1 MGVVI
6 VRLGITVIG
15 ILVYLHAWFEIW
27 SKSFSRGIW
36 LGMGC
41 FDRTQHAWFFVLF
54 SVYYT
59 FIRYKRPVLQCEG
72 YRQYVSMLLYGCLD
86 RKKAKQHVEWKNF
99 WAIIGNMFA
108 IGYIIIRVL
117 VILNNVGVW
126 TSIQYAIGLPLSFNQ
141 LCLHIW

>member
-1 MGVVI
+1 
-6 VRLGITVIG
+6 
-15 ILVYLHAWFEIW
+15 
-27 SKSFSRGIW
+27 
-36 LGMGC
+36 MGC
-41 FDRTQHAWFFVLF
+41 FDRTQHAWFLF
-54 SVYYT
+54 YSVFVYYT

-117 VILNNVGVW
+117 VILNNVGV
-126 TSIQYAIGLPLSFNQ
+126 
-141 LCLHIW
+141 